1 MIVSKKYNIFKGQ
14 MAKIFLWSKIAI
26 NENVQEFTST
36 LEPHTKFMKFGLETR
51 LRSKVLKAIGNLKV
65 FSELKSKQ

>member
-36 LEPHTKFMKFGLETR
+36 LEPHTKFMKFGLET
-51 LRSKVLKAIGNLKV
+51 
-65 FSELKSKQ
+65 